1 MIMTLMMITT
11 FIVISIIIVVKTE
24 VRVDGNRHLQVGVST
39 EAPVEVTRLGQ
50 VSRFGFT
57 SCVTLNKVLSLCVL
71 TCKKGEK

>member
-1 MIMTLMMITT
+1 MIMTLIMIITS
-11 FIVISIIIVVKTE
+11 IVISIIIVVKTE
-24 VRVDGNRHLQVGVST
+24 VQVAGNRHLQVGVST
-39 EAPVEVTRLGQ
+39 ETSMEVTRLGQ

>member
-1 MIMTLMMITT
+1 MMMTLLMITT
-11 FIVISIIIVVKTE
+11 FIVISIIVVKTE